1 MASSIWQRKGNA
13 TCTTLTQRPRY
24 KTWCWRHPFNPCLFS
39 VGTTQYQFTFYN
51 GDPGA
56 VWLGYSD
63 VSQGSWYW
71 WFYNL
76 WSLLYISIIYDTLGA
91 FKNKALVQEYCFMQR
106 EERFSNATASPVLLR
121 YKHPI
126 MNYSFYVDS
135 EYKTM
140 PLHHLNLIKPGSLIE
155 KELPKKSTRALVAN
169 ALMGPLK
176 NQGTWHLARL
186 EEILIKMTPS
196 LPPLGVGSGPYR
208 ACFSLGPCRFPYSLC
223 S

>member
-155 KELPKKSTRALVAN
+155 KELPKKAHERLLPMHWWDRSKIRELGIWPGWKKYWSKWLLACHPWEWALGLIGPALV
-169 ALMGPLK
+169 
-176 NQGTWHLARL
+176 
-186 EEILIKMTPS
+186 
-196 LPPLGVGSGPYR
+196 
-208 ACFSLGPCRFPYSLC
+208 
-223 S
+223 